1 MKDAGF
7 INIHVLTA
15 FLSCMGLGVVFMN
28 IPPVLPELKMAY
40 GVTYARI
47 GLLVASIIF
56 THAVVQIPSGL
67 LTDIIGPK
75 KTLLLSLSL
84 ILIANLLCI
93 FNNQFD
99 FVLCM
104 RVLSGIGTGF
114 AFLSGMKYAASY
126 TSEEN
131 MGLVQGFFGGAF
143 SIGAIL
149 PFLLMPIIVKIDSRL
164 IYLTT
169 AAFFMIPI
177 ICLLI
182 WGVEVRSKSRM
193 RLAHFK
199 PVFKNRAIWI
209 LGILH
214 AIFFAGV
221 LTLSTW
227 FSAFF
232 TSMSSSESLGMAG
245 VWGAVMMLISAVG
258 RFTGGALI
266 KRFTPF
272 KILLSSFLAL
282 VVIFLMLCW
291 MDQPILLLLF
301 FGLAIYV
308 GSATFGPISLLSIT
322 ASKMEFAASGFG
334 IVNCVA
340 NIGSFLLPIL
350 FGYLI
355 DLTGSF
361 TLSFLSMGGFSVCGA
376 VLMLLCRKWL
386 HQEGRK

>member
-1 MKDAGF
+1 MKNVGL

-28 IPPVLPELKMAY
+28 IPPVLPELKMTY

-47 GLLVASIIF
+47 GLLATSIIF
-56 THAVVQIPSGL
+56 AHAAVQIPSGL

-75 KTLLLSLSL
+75 KSLLLSLSL

-93 FNNQFD
+93 FNNHFN

-104 RVLSGIGTGF
+104 RIISGIGTGF
-114 AFLSGMKYAASY
+114 AFLAGMKYAALY

-131 MGLVQGFFGGAF
+131 RGLVQGFFGGAF

-149 PFLLMPIIVKIDSRL
+149 PFLLMPIMVKIDSRL

-177 ICLLI
+177 FCLLI
-182 WGVEVRSKSRM
+182 WGVEVHTQSGM

-199 PVFKNRAIWI
+199 PIFKNKDIWM

-214 AIFFAGV
+214 AIFFSGV

-232 TSMSSSESLGMAG
+232 TSMSNSESLSMAG
-245 VWGAVMMLISAVG
+245 AWGAVMMFISAVA
-258 RFTGGALI
+258 RVTGGALV
-266 KRFTPF
+266 KCFAPF
-272 KILLSSFLAL
+272 KILMGSFLVL
-282 VVIFLMLCW
+282 VVSYLMLCW
-291 MDQPILLLLF
+291 TDQFILLLFF

-308 GSATFGPISLLSIT
+308 GSVTFGLIFFLSSA

-340 NIGSFLLPIL
+340 NIVSFLLPIF

-361 TLSFLSMGGFSVCGA
+361 TLPFLFMGGFSVCGA
-376 VLMLLCRKWL
+376 ALVLLWRKRL
-386 HQEGRK
+386 SQDG